1 MNDDRHPGGRSRR
14 AEAGAG
20 RRRGPQPTTSGIMPA
35 MRVFALTLLLV
46 AILGGCA
53 AERTIYR
60 DSDGR
65 IQEQWKCPYAA
76 CLGMGQRPIYDG
88 KR

>member
-1 MNDDRHPGGRSRR
+1 
-14 AEAGAG
+14 
-20 RRRGPQPTTSGIMPA
+20 MPA

-60 DSDGR
+60 DSGGSK
-65 IQEQWKCPYAA
+65 QEQ
-76 CLGMGQRPIYDG
+76 
-88 KR
+88 